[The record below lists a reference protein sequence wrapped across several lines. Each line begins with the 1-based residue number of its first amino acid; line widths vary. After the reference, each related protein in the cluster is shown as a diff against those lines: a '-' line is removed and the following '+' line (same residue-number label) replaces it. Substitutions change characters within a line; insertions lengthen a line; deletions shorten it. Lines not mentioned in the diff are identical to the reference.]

1 MKKGSKFISSI
12 LLFFYLILSSSAYA
26 QNFFKYP
33 DFDVSR
39 EDCDTLLESMN
50 YPNADYTSDEPLK
63 VYVDLLIE
71 KIFEI
76 NGKEMEFEA
85 FYSMWY
91 DWNDAR
97 LAQTLKD
104 LNLYYDQGK
113 RIYLC
118 SYNPLELWG
127 NSNRLFYPTIEFY
140 NKKTKTNI
148 NLGGDADWVDIY
160 SDGNVG
166 TRLRDSSKF
175 SANFDF
181 RRFPFDTQKL
191 TFELWSEYP
200 STLIEILPEPI
211 SMPNYKETKFVI
223 DGTPIQI
230 PGWSISKVDYYNYDY
245 LDNDGMPYQGFYL
258 DLFIERQS
266 AYYLFKIILPI
277 VFILAISWS
286 VFWVR
291 GSQLEAKVNVTIV
304 CLLSLIAYN
313 FIIDEDLPKLSY
325 LTFLDCFILIS
336 YFYTGIA
343 TMLCVYSFVRKLKS
357 GKDLSLVDKYAQK
370 AGPISYF
377 GILIVTYIYFYNL
390 DGVLALVAGPS
401 LN

>member
-71 KIFEI
+71 RIFEI

-91 DWNDAR
+91 DWNDVR

-230 PGWSISKVDYYNYDY
+230 PGWSISKALAANGTYKRANGSGINSATMGTSNLWTTVTSSNNNSARNVSGNYASANYHGSLDPAGYNFMADSDNQGTRDLWGAFNKIPLKFNDNIYAY
-245 LDNDGMPYQGFYL
+245 LAIGIQNNKKYFIKKPMVYFYRSNGSCIGAANDFMNFEPWTSMDETHITNQFVNDQTEYRNYKNF
-258 DLFIERQS
+258 
-266 AYYLFKIILPI
+266 ILPNI
-277 VFILAISWS
+277 
-286 VFWVR
+286 
-291 GSQLEAKVNVTIV
+291 
-304 CLLSLIAYN
+304 
-313 FIIDEDLPKLSY
+313 
-325 LTFLDCFILIS
+325 
-336 YFYTGIA
+336 YT
-343 TMLCVYSFVRKLKS
+343 T
-357 GKDLSLVDKYAQK
+357 D
-370 AGPISYF
+370 
-377 GILIVTYIYFYNL
+377 
-390 DGVLALVAGPS
+390 
-401 LN
+401 

>member
-91 DWNDAR
+91 DWNDVR

-230 PGWSISKVDYYNYDY
+230 PGWNISKVDYYNYDY
-245 LDNDGMPYQGFYL
+245 LDNDRMPYQGFYL

>member
-71 KIFEI
+71 RIFEI

-140 NKKTKTNI
+140 NKKTN
-148 NLGGDADWVDIY
+148 
-160 SDGNVG
+160 
-166 TRLRDSSKF
+166 
-175 SANFDF
+175 
-181 RRFPFDTQKL
+181 
-191 TFELWSEYP
+191 
-200 STLIEILPEPI
+200 
-211 SMPNYKETKFVI
+211 
-223 DGTPIQI
+223 
-230 PGWSISKVDYYNYDY
+230 
-245 LDNDGMPYQGFYL
+245 
-258 DLFIERQS
+258 
-266 AYYLFKIILPI
+266 
-277 VFILAISWS
+277 
-286 VFWVR
+286 
-291 GSQLEAKVNVTIV
+291 
-304 CLLSLIAYN
+304 
-313 FIIDEDLPKLSY
+313 
-325 LTFLDCFILIS
+325 
-336 YFYTGIA
+336 
-343 TMLCVYSFVRKLKS
+343 
-357 GKDLSLVDKYAQK
+357 
-370 AGPISYF
+370 
-377 GILIVTYIYFYNL
+377 
-390 DGVLALVAGPS
+390 
-401 LN
+401 